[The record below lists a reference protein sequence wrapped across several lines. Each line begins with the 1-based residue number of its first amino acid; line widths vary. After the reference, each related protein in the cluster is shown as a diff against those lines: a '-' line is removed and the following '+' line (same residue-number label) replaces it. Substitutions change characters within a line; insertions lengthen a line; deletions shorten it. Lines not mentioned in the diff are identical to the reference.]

1 MPFKV
6 QIAANAQ
13 LAGWRQGQQLGL
25 VSLIREATEF
35 RGAQFDG
42 TCFGAGVLFP
52 EPPVSV

>member
-13 LAGWRQGQQLGL
+13 LTGWWQGQQLGL

-42 TCFGAGVLFP
+42 TCLGAGVFFP
-52 EPPVSV
+52 ELPVSV